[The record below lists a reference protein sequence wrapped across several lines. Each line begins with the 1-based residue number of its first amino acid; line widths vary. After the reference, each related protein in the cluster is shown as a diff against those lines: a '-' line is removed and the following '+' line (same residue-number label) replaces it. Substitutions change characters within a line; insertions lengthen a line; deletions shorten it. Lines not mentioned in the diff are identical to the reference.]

1 MSPAAEKTRK
11 RNADATRADII
22 EAAKFVFT
30 DKGFDQ
36 AGTREI
42 ADKAGVN
49 VALINRYFGSKEG
62 LFREAVMPA
71 LTYTAA
77 DFSENTDYPTLLT
90 DLLMNKPEEI
100 GFDPIITMLR
110 SASSPVV
117 GEMLQ
122 DSLNNS
128 MIAPMSQAIGGAD
141 GRERAAMVM
150 SIIAGYDVLVR
161 MMRLRPFEDPDRKAL
176 EARIHKVFTAALT

>member
-1 MSPAAEKTRK
+1 MCPVAKKTRK

-22 EAAKFVFT
+22 EAAKLVFT
-30 DKGFDQ
+30 EKGFDQ
-36 AGTREI
+36 AGTRDI

-49 VALINRYFGSKEG
+49 VALINRYYGSKEG

-71 LTYTAA
+71 LTYSAA
-77 DFSENTDYPTLLT
+77 DFTEDTDYPTLLT
-90 DLLMNKPEEI
+90 SLLMNKPEEI

-122 DSLNNS
+122 DSLNNA
-128 MIAPMSQAIGGAD
+128 MIVPMSKAIGGTD
-141 GRERAAMVM
+141 GRERAAMAM

-161 MMRLRPFEDPDRKAL
+161 MMRLRPYDDPDRKAL
-176 EARIHKVFTAALT
+176 EARIHSVFTAALT